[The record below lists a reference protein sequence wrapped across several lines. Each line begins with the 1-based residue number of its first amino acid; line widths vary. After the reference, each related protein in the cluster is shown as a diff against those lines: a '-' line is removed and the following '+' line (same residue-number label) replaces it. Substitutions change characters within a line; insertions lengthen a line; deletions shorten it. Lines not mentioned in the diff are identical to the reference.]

1 VQQRILKIV
10 SEFFEMPPEKVEIG
24 IDGCGVPVFGVPLY
38 NAALAFAK
46 LGTPEILPEE
56 YKEPASKVAMA
67 MTRYPHLV
75 AGKGH
80 EILDN

>member
-1 VQQRILKIV
+1 VRVPQVATADLLSPGSPVQQRILKIV

-46 LGTPEILPEE
+46 LEL
-56 YKEPASKVAMA
+56 
-67 MTRYPHLV
+67 
-75 AGKGH
+75 
-80 EILDN
+80 

>member
-1 VQQRILKIV
+1 MLAQCVYHKWPLQTYFLLDHPVQQRILKIV

-46 LGTPEILPEE
+46 LELLKFCPRNIRNQHQ
-56 YKEPASKVAMA
+56 K
-67 MTRYPHLV
+67 
-75 AGKGH
+75 
-80 EILDN
+80 